1 MADINP
7 SAENVRA
14 MLTETLGRLRKAS
27 DEYFGLLEKGL
38 SSSPLPIADQAK
50 QFCEF
55 MQRNVTATFDL
66 GDKLSQAKD
75 MQDALKIQSDFFQ
88 DQMRSLT
95 DQGKSMGESAMKA
108 ATLSDADR
116 LLSIASCCLASASS
130 LVNKLRYSN
139 WKSGSSRI
147 RRWATLSGSDRNVS
161 GVTASALQNCLPCEP
176 IPMTSPTERKAMICR
191 RPSASSRYR
200 RMKPSSIL

>member
-7 SAENVRA
+7 SADAVRA

-27 DEYFGLLEKGL
+27 EEYFGLLEKGL

-50 QFCEF
+50 QFCNF
-55 MQRNVTATFDL
+55 MQRNATATFDL

-95 DQGKSMGESAMKA
+95 DQAKSIGESAMKA
-108 ATLSDADR
+108 ATGAFTQ
-116 LLSIASCCLASASS
+116 
-130 LVNKLRYSN
+130 NK
-139 WKSGSSRI
+139 
-147 RRWATLSGSDRNVS
+147 
-161 GVTASALQNCLPCEP
+161 
-176 IPMTSPTERKAMICR
+176 
-191 RPSASSRYR
+191 
-200 RMKPSSIL
+200 